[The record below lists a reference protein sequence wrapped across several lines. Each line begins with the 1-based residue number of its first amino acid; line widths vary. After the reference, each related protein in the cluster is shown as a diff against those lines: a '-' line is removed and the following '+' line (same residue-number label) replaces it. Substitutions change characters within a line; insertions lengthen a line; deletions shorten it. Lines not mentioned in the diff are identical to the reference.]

1 MKRNIT
7 IYTLL
12 CVLFLGTLSC
22 KDDMPYGYGEIGEG
36 ECMISGTVK
45 FKSFTPALSVNTR
58 AAGEAIKE
66 INSLCVL
73 LYKEDQTLQG
83 KYPLTPGT
91 EAGEGVFVVNKNVP
105 RTNGT
110 GSAGETGEIAES
122 STPQAKF
129 QLTIPYGKYHIYAV
143 ANMDLSGSE
152 DAIQTVE
159 GLKSIS
165 LQWKEDDV
173 SKNCQMFGHFFSASN
188 TDEAPLLVIN
198 RATQKLQA
206 WVRRAASKVTVAFDG
221 TRLAD
226 GVSIYIKS
234 VAIKDIPTM
243 CYLGKD
249 SKIVKEAEN
258 TADNYGDLIADGES
272 LAYGTGEAH
281 NAWPTIT
288 NTASYCY
295 YDKDNKKGTV
305 VAGYDSSQEAK
316 YAAKAHDEYN
326 DALFFYENM
335 QGEGMDK
342 SQKDEDGDGKP
353 DSKPEKDG
361 KPYGTYIEVEAYYN
375 SENPECLG
383 SGDIK
388 YRFMLGK
395 NTTTNYDAE
404 RNHHYKLTLIFNRFA
419 NDPDWHIYK
428 ERYFGVTQPK
438 DVNYKGEFFTPTND
452 IPNLGYDF
460 NTRNTVTVTS
470 FEENIETKE
479 KNKLEW
485 QISYRDLSKGETD
498 FSATECSW
506 LKCDIGELNE
516 NFEQEVTFVADTN
529 YIEVDIDANLKS
541 APEKGSSSAP
551 HNLANQGGKTNG
563 YGIECTANCYM
574 IGAPGWYQLP
584 LVYGNALHDGG
595 TNSSSYQYTGTTGDN
610 ILSTFRNHLDK
621 EITDPYINNNEGCTA
636 KEASL
641 VWQDE
646 QNLVTDISYDAS
658 LYGEMG
664 GIKFQVSQANIQQ
677 GNAIIAVKD
686 NNGTVMWSW
695 HIWVTRFDFEK
706 TITVTGHDEF
716 RKFELMPVNLG
727 WCSDH
732 GAKIKYYKSRE
743 CEIKFTAG
751 SMEKTVKIKQ
761 YPHTALPRG
770 NNPYYQ
776 WRRKDPFIGTNIN
789 YGNKP
794 RWDGYGT
801 FYDIYAIN
809 NPPRLTRD
817 RNDSG
822 ITTEE
827 YDYLRLTTR
836 NALGQLIQKPDT
848 WHNPPRKKVGTNPDG
863 TPKYA
868 SDNLTYINLWQGRPR
883 LDPNA
888 PTRKTVYDPCPV
900 GYQVSH
906 VNAFTGFTVSGDNQE
921 NGATDYWFHVRKED
935 IPDENPKDALFE
947 FYTDKG
953 KLQSIIFPETGYRDW
968 DSFAGIYQFEAIGYI
983 WAAGN
988 YNNEDNNSY
997 NFEFSR
1003 TDQGGYVRPKNF
1015 FYPCDGFPIR
1025 PSVYEKHGTE

>member
-7 IYTLL
+7 IYALL
-12 CVLFLGTLSC
+12 CVLFLGALSC

-58 AAGEAIKE
+58 AAGDAIKE

-73 LYKEDQTLQG
+73 LYDESQNLQG

-91 EAGEGVFVVNKNVP
+91 EAGESVFVVDKNVP
-105 RTNGT
+105 RTNGA
-110 GSAGETGEIAES
+110 GKAGETGEIAES

-129 QLTIPYGKYHIYAV
+129 QLKIPYGKYHIYAV
-143 ANMDLSGSE
+143 ANMDLSGHE
-152 DAIQTVE
+152 EAIQTVE

-165 LQWKEDDV
+165 LQWKGDNV
-173 SKNCQMFGHFFSASN
+173 SKNCQMFGHFFSSSN
-188 TDEAPLLVIN
+188 TEEAPLLVIN
-198 RATQKLQA
+198 GTTRKLQA

-243 CYLGKD
+243 CYLGKK
-249 SKIVKEAEN
+249 SKIVKDAEN
-258 TADNYGDLIADGES
+258 TADNYGNLIPDGES

-281 NAWPTIT
+281 DTWPTIT

-305 VAGYDSSQEAK
+305 VAGYDSSQETE
-316 YAAKAHDEYN
+316 YAAKAHNEYN

-335 QGEGMDK
+335 QGEGIDK
-342 SQKDEDGDGKP
+342 SQKDEDNDGKP

-452 IPNLGYDF
+452 IPNLGYHF
-460 NTRNTVTVTS
+460 NTRNAVTVTS

-479 KNKLEW
+479 KSKLEW

-498 FSATECSW
+498 FSATKCSW
-506 LKCDIGELNE
+506 LTCKIGEPNE

-529 YIEVDIDANLKS
+529 YVEVDIDANLKS

-551 HNLANQGGKTNG
+551 HNLANQGGITNG

-574 IGAPGWYQLP
+574 IGAPGWYKFP
-584 LVYGNALHDGG
+584 LVYGNALHDGE
-595 TNSSSYQYTGTTGDN
+595 TNLSSYEYSGATGDN

-621 EITDPYINNNEGCTA
+621 GITSPYINSNEGCTA
-636 KEASL
+636 QKASL

-658 LYGEMG
+658 LYGGMG

-686 NNGTVMWSW
+686 NKGTVMWSW

-751 SMEKTVKIKQ
+751 SMEKIVKIKQ

-770 NNPYYQ
+770 NNLHYQ
-776 WRRKDPFIGTNIN
+776 WGRKDPFIGRIATWN
-789 YGNKP
+789 NKI
-794 RWDGYGT
+794 R
-801 FYDIYAIN
+801 YDASGKSIWTD
-809 NPPRLTRD
+809 PPRLTPD
-817 RNDSG
+817 TNG
-822 ITTEE
+822 TLE
-827 YDYLRLTTR
+827 YDSLRLTTR
-836 NALGQLIQKPDT
+836 KALGVLIQKPDT
-848 WHNPPRKKVGTNPDG
+848 WHNPPRKQTGTHPNGKPI
-863 TPKYA
+863 YA
-868 SDNLTYINLWQGRPR
+868 SDNLTYINLWQGRPG
-883 LDPNA
+883 LDPDA

-906 VNAFTGFTVSGDNQE
+906 VNAFTGFTVSGDNQA

-935 IPDENPKDALFE
+935 IPNENPKDALFE

-968 DSFAGIYQFEAIGYI
+968 DSFAEIYQFEAIGYI

-1003 TDQGGYVRPKNF
+1003 TDHSGYVRPKNF
-1015 FYPCDGFPIR
+1015 FFPCDGFPIR